1 MHIYERGFQFGMGIG
16 MKLMPS
22 SKQKLVSG
30 PGSLAEVPG
39 LLAEQGLEKPLIVT
53 GPRGSKTDFF
63 QRLVRALKESGR
75 EAAMFNEVE
84 PDPSTDLI
92 GRVISAYESNG
103 CDCFIAL
110 GGGSNMDAA
119 KAAAAALARPGKTL
133 QQLGGV
139 MKVRSRTP
147 YMIAIPTTAG
157 TGSECTVAAVVTD
170 SKTHRKFAIND
181 PCLCPDAA
189 VLDADLTAGLP
200 SHVVAATGMDALT
213 HAIEAWLN
221 RPYHKRGTPRQCA
234 QAVHDIMMYLPFVYE
249 AARAGE
255 KAPAGEQTA
264 AGPPDAV
271 PAAAETPAAVSAAV
285 TAATEVPATEPAAA
299 ETQAA
304 VTATASVA
312 EEAPASVDMSRARQ
326 KLLEASYL
334 AGQAFTVACV
344 GNVHAIAHTLGGLY
358 HIPHGEA
365 NAVLLPVILEDYGS
379 KVWRPLAAL
388 VREARLEHLLGSTVP
403 QGSATGALHTE
414 QNEHLAETL
423 IARIRQMN
431 REMGLPETFSQIR
444 EEEFDQMAAWA
455 TKEANPLYP
464 VPVIYGPED
473 VKRILRQVSRI

>member
-16 MKLMPS
+16 MKLMPA

-30 PGSLAEVPG
+30 PGSLTEVPG

-53 GPRGSKTDFF
+53 GPRVSKTDFF
-63 QRLVRALKESGR
+63 QRLARALKESGR
-75 EAAMFNEVE
+75 EAAIFNEVE

-139 MKVRSRTP
+139 MKVRSKTP

-255 KAPAGEQTA
+255 KAPA
-264 AGPPDAV
+264 
-271 PAAAETPAAVSAAV
+271 V
-285 TAATEVPATEPAAA
+285 TATGDPSTGAPAAA

>member
-1 MHIYERGFQFGMGIG
+1 M
-16 MKLMPS
+16 
-22 SKQKLVSG
+22 
-30 PGSLAEVPG
+30 
-39 LLAEQGLEKPLIVT
+39 
-53 GPRGSKTDFF
+53 
-63 QRLVRALKESGR
+63 
-75 EAAMFNEVE
+75 
-84 PDPSTDLI
+84 
-92 GRVISAYESNG
+92 
-103 CDCFIAL
+103 
-110 GGGSNMDAA
+110 
-119 KAAAAALARPGKTL
+119 
-133 QQLGGV
+133 
-139 MKVRSRTP
+139 
-147 YMIAIPTTAG
+147 
-157 TGSECTVAAVVTD
+157 AAVVTD
-170 SKTHRKFAIND
+170 SRTHRKFAIND

-221 RPYHKRGTPRQCA
+221 RPYHKRGTPRKCA

-255 KAPAGEQTA
+255 EAPATELAAAEAPAATETA
-264 AGPPDAV
+264 AAVTAAAEAPAAV
-271 PAAAETPAAVSAAV
+271 PAAAEPPVAM
-285 TAATEVPATEPAAA
+285 PAAA
-299 ETQAA
+299 ETVAA
-304 VTATASVA
+304 
-312 EEAPASVDMSRARQ
+312 EAPAADMSRARQ

-379 KVWRPLAAL
+379 RVWKPLAEL
-388 VREARLEHLLGSTVP
+388 VREASLENLLGSTVP

-444 EEEFDQMAAWA
+444 EEEFGQMAAWA

-473 VKRILRQVSRI
+473 VKRILRQVSQI

>member
-16 MKLMPS
+16 MKLMPA

-39 LLAEQGLEKPLIVT
+39 LLAKQELEKPLIVT
-53 GPRGSKTDFF
+53 GLSVSKTDFF

-75 EAAMFNEVE
+75 EAAIFNEVE

-92 GRVISAYESNG
+92 GRVIAAYKDHE

-170 SKTHRKFAIND
+170 SRTHRKFAIND

-255 KAPAGEQTA
+255 EAAEAMPAAMGTSVTVPGAVEAPAAE
-264 AGPPDAV
+264 PVAV
-271 PAAAETPAAVSAAV
+271 ETPAAEPVAV
-285 TAATEVPATEPAAA
+285 
-299 ETQAA
+299 
-304 VTATASVA
+304 
-312 EEAPASVDMSRARQ
+312 EAPATADMSRARQ

-379 KVWRPLAAL
+379 KVWKSLAEL
-388 VREARLEHLLGSTVP
+388 VREARLENLLGSTVP

-444 EEEFDQMAAWA
+444 EEEFGQMAAWA

-464 VPVIYGPED
+464 VPVIYGLED
-473 VKRILRQVSRI
+473 VKRILRQVSQI

>member
-53 GPRGSKTDFF
+53 GPRVSKTDFF

-139 MKVRSRTP
+139 MKVRSKTP

-249 AARAGE
+249 
-255 KAPAGEQTA
+255 
-264 AGPPDAV
+264 
-271 PAAAETPAAVSAAV
+271 AAV

-388 VREARLEHLLGSTVP
+388 VREARLGNLLGSTVP